1 VVERSSKVL
10 GTVRRKSGRDLPSA
24 DVQAK
29 FHCSWRVTWKA
40 AQTRLSEKSITLV
53 RNRDNQLP
61 LDPQK
66 VKRILL
72 HLAINPVP
80 GWKDSLDVLK
90 DCLIAR
96 GIELTVLENGNS
108 LDVLNREAAGERWDA
123 WIVVFSLQIHQ
134 MKNTV
139 RPVGPMAEVMLT
151 LQNAETVRPVVVSL
165 GILFSLREMPFL
177 DTLINAYPPSRAT
190 AQALD
195 RCLFGAAD
203 FTRFSP
209 VDVGDDWI

>member
-1 VVERSSKVL
+1 MTRSPPSRCGKKSRKPLRNDSADSRTPARVPFKHFFQRTRWAVCFLVERSSKVL

-24 DVQAK
+24 NVQAK

-72 HLAINPVP
+72 HLAISPVP

-123 WIVVFSLQIHQ
+123 WIVVFSLQIH
-134 MKNTV
+134 
-139 RPVGPMAEVMLT
+139 
-151 LQNAETVRPVVVSL
+151 
-165 GILFSLREMPFL
+165 
-177 DTLINAYPPSRAT
+177 
-190 AQALD
+190 
-195 RCLFGAAD
+195 
-203 FTRFSP
+203 
-209 VDVGDDWI
+209 